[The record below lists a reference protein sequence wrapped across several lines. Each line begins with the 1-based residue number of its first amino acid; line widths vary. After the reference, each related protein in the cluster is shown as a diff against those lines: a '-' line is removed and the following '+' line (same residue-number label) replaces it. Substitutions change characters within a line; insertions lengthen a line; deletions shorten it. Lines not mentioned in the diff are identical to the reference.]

1 MKPDLKEKVM
11 GVFRKHRFVGKRKVF
26 MMVYM
31 KLIDKKSENPLGR
44 LKEGV
49 IREVAKY
56 L

>member
-1 MKPDLKEKVM
+1 
-11 GVFRKHRFVGKRKVF
+11 

-31 KLIDKKSENPLGR
+31 KLVDKKSVHGLAKM
-44 LKEGV
+44 KEGV